1 MKRRNFIKQ
10 ICNACVVST
19 LPISLLTLQSCS
31 DSASSYGSDSEGS
44 VDNLNLDLSESKYSS
59 LKNIGG
65 AVALG
70 SNNFDLAGLLVYRRS
85 ESSYVAFSRRCPHA
99 GTSINSFSNGIA
111 SCPSH
116 GARFDTNGSAVSGPT
131 NADLKKYM
139 CSVNGTILTITK

>member
-19 LPISLLTLQSCS
+19 LPISLLSLQSCS
-31 DSASSYGSDSEGS
+31 DGSDSEGS
-44 VDNLNLDLSESKYSS
+44 VDNLDLDLSESKYSN

-70 SNNFDLAGLLVYRRS
+70 SNNFDSAGLLVYRRS

>member
-19 LPISLLTLQSCS
+19 LPISLLSLQSCS
-31 DSASSYGSDSEGS
+31 DGSDSEGS
-44 VDNLNLDLSESKYSS
+44 VDNLDLDLSESKYSN

>member
-10 ICNACVVST
+10 ICNACVAST
-19 LPISLLTLQSCS
+19 LPISLLSLQSCS
-31 DSASSYGSDSEGS
+31 DGSDSEGS
-44 VDNLNLDLSESKYSS
+44 VDNLDLDLSESKYSS

>member
-1 MKRRNFIKQ
+1 MCIRDS
-10 ICNACVVST
+10 AST
-19 LPISLLTLQSCS
+19 LPISLLSLQSCS
-31 DSASSYGSDSEGS
+31 DGSDSEGS
-44 VDNLNLDLSESKYSS
+44 VDNLDLDLSESKYSS

>member
-19 LPISLLTLQSCS
+19 LPISLLSLQSCS
-31 DSASSYGSDSEGS
+31 DGSDSEGS
-44 VDNLNLDLSESKYSS
+44 VDNLDLDLSESKYSN

-85 ESSYVAFSRRCPHA
+85 E
-99 GTSINSFSNGIA
+99 
-111 SCPSH
+111 
-116 GARFDTNGSAVSGPT
+116 
-131 NADLKKYM
+131 
-139 CSVNGTILTITK
+139 